1 VSSAQL
7 DAVVVGSGPNG
18 LSAAITLAMAGRSVR
33 VYEAAQTIGGGARS
47 AELTAPGFVSDVCSA
62 IHPFAAASP
71 FFKRLPLE
79 KYGLEWIQPDIQLA
93 HPLDDGTA
101 AVLDRSLKR
110 TARGFGEDG
119 RSYYKLMR
127 PYVRSFDKLAESFL
141 GPIIRMPPHPILMA
155 RFGLDAVR
163 SAKGINRRFEG
174 QHAPALFG
182 GMSAH
187 ATLPLNH
194 ALTAS
199 FGLILGAAGHAVGWP
214 IARTGSQAITDALAA
229 LLSANGGEIV
239 ANHRIRAMGD
249 LPAARAYLFD
259 VTPRQLLAICGD
271 RLSAFYRRQL
281 MGYRYGAGIF
291 KVDYALDGPVPWT
304 AEACRRAGTVHLG
317 GTFEEV
323 AEAEATVSR
332 GKPAEKPFVIAAQQS
347 LFDPTRAPEGKQV
360 LWAYCHVPNGSGT
373 DMTAAIEAQFE
384 RFAPGFKDRIIARGV
399 IPPRLLQ
406 EHNDNYI
413 GGDIAGGSTD
423 GLQLFFRPAIRVNPY
438 STPADG
444 IYICSSSTPPGPGV
458 HGMSGYWAA
467 KRALRGALR

>member
-1 VSSAQL
+1 
-7 DAVVVGSGPNG
+7 
-18 LSAAITLAMAGRSVR
+18 
-33 VYEAAQTIGGGARS
+33 
-47 AELTAPGFVSDVCSA
+47 
-62 IHPFAAASP
+62 
-71 FFKRLPLE
+71 
-79 KYGLEWIQPDIQLA
+79 
-93 HPLDDGTA
+93 
-101 AVLDRSLKR
+101 
-110 TARGFGEDG
+110 
-119 RSYYKLMR
+119 
-127 PYVRSFDKLAESFL
+127 
-141 GPIIRMPPHPILMA
+141 
-155 RFGLDAVR
+155 
-163 SAKGINRRFEG
+163 
-174 QHAPALFG
+174 
-182 GMSAH
+182 MSAH